1 VTSGGELDADAVIL
15 AVPHTEAAAVLPAGA
30 VPDPAG
36 LAGLGTSPI
45 VNVHVVYDRRVTT
58 LALAAGVGS
67 PVQYVFDRTA
77 ASGLADSPP
86 AAAAPVTRG
95 GPQCLAVSLSGAD
108 DYLGRQP
115 PELIELVTSGLAEL
129 FPAARRARVL
139 DAVVTRERAATFRAL
154 PGTAGLRPGPVTGVR
169 NLYLA
174 GAWTDTGWPATMEGA
189 VRSGNAAA
197 GRALR
202 GWAGDWRG
210 SAVSGSIAAGRVDGG
225 EGRSAPPDGLRAAG
239 VVG

>member
-1 VTSGGELDADAVIL
+1 M
-15 AVPHTEAAAVLPAGA
+15 EAAAVLPAGA
-30 VPDPAG
+30 LPDPAG

-77 ASGLADSPP
+77 ASGLADVQAYP
-86 AAAAPVTRG
+86 AGASDPAVPVTRG
-95 GPQCLAVSLSGAD
+95 GAQCLAVSLSGAD

-115 PELIELVTSGLAEL
+115 ADLIELVASGLAEL

-139 DAVVTRERAATFRAL
+139 DAVVTRERAATFKAR

-169 NLYLA
+169 NLFLA

-197 GRALR
+197 ALALR
-202 GWAGDWRG
+202 GVAGDWRG
-210 SAVSGSIAAGRVDGG
+210 SVAGVSGAGVSGAGEDGL
-225 EGRSAPPDGLRAAG
+225 SVPPDSRRAAG
-239 VVG
+239 VAG